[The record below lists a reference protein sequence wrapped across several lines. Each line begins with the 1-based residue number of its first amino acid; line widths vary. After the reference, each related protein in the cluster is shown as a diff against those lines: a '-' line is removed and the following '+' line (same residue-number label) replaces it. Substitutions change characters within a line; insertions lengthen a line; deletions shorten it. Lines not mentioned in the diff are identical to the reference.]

1 MLENALIYLAA
12 AIIAV
17 PIAKRLGLGSVL
29 GYLLAGI
36 LIGPFLLG
44 LVGDQTD
51 VMHFAEFGVVMML
64 FLVGLEL
71 HPSRL
76 WKLRHSIIGLGG
88 LQVTLSTLI
97 LFTACFYL
105 LDLRWQ
111 TAMAIGLM
119 LALSSTA
126 IVLQTLTEKGW
137 IKQEAGQNAFSVL
150 LFQDIAVIPILALLP
165 LLAFADLSVMATEQ
179 NHGNLIEHLPVY
191 GQVLI
196 SITVIAA
203 IIFAGKYVSAP
214 VFRYIANTR
223 LRELFTVFALFLVI
237 TIAVLMKKIGL
248 SPALGTFLAGVVLAE
263 SDFRHEL
270 EADIE
275 PFKGL
280 LLGLFFITVGA
291 SIDFKLFAE
300 QFSNIIGL
308 VLGLIVIKAFV
319 LYLLAT
325 LFKLSGKQKYLFA
338 LALAQGGEFAFV
350 LLSLTSSLQILDEI
364 QIKFTTLVVAM
375 SMLLAPL
382 LLIFYDKIIDKDTN
396 ADSNYDSSE
405 EIEATTQVIIAGYGR
420 FGQIIGR
427 LLTAQGYHLSILD
440 HSPSQ
445 IELLKRFGN
454 KIYYGDASRQD
465 LLEAAGAHE
474 ARLLVI
480 AIDDADKIL
489 ELAQLAQK
497 HFPNLKIAARARDR
511 RHAYELMHIG
521 VEVFRRESFDS
532 ALNLG
537 IDALKLLGNDEKVAS
552 RAGKIFSEHDHES
565 MKLLADL
572 WGDDDSYGVAVKQR
586 KEDLQQVLAKDRAE
600 LAKLN
605 TCHGENCQENN

>member
-1 MLENALIYLAA
+1 MLESALIYLAA
-12 AIIAV
+12 AIVAV

-36 LIGPFLLG
+36 LIGPFLFG
-44 LVGDQTD
+44 LVGDQTET
-51 VMHFAEFGVVMML
+51 MHFAEFGVVMML

-88 LQVTLSTLI
+88 LQVTLSTLL
-97 LFTACFYL
+97 LFAACLYI

-111 TAMAIGLM
+111 TSMAIGLM

-126 IVLQTLTEKGW
+126 IVLQTLAEKGW

-165 LLAFADLSVMATEQ
+165 LMAFADLSAMVSDQ
-179 NHGNLIEHLPVY
+179 SHGNWVEHFPVY

-203 IIFAGKYVSAP
+203 IILAGKYVSAP
-214 VFRYIANTR
+214 VFRYIADTR

-237 TIAVLMKKIGL
+237 TIAVLMQKIGL

-291 SIDFKLFAE
+291 SIDFQLFAE
-300 QFSNIIGL
+300 QFNNIILL
-308 VLGLIVIKAFV
+308 VIGLIAIKAIV

-325 LFKLSGKQKYLFA
+325 LFKLPGKQKYLFA

-350 LLSLTSSLQILDEI
+350 LLSLTTSLQILDDT
-364 QIKFTTLVVAM
+364 QTKFTTLVVAM
-375 SMLLAPL
+375 SMLLSPL
-382 LLIFYDKIIDKDTN
+382 LLIFYDKVIDKKATADN
-396 ADSNYDSSE
+396 AYESSE
-405 EIEATTQVIIAGYGR
+405 EIESTTQVIIAGYGR

-427 LLTAQGYHLSILD
+427 LLAAQGYHLSILD

-465 LLEAAGAHE
+465 LLEAAGANE

-480 AIDDADKIL
+480 AIDDADKII
-489 ELAQLAQK
+489 ELSKLAQK
-497 HFPNLKIAARARDR
+497 HFPNLKIVARARDR
-511 RHAYELMHIG
+511 RHAYELMNIG
-521 VEVFRRESFDS
+521 VTVFKRETFDS

-537 IDALKLLGNDEKVAS
+537 IEALKVLGNDDKTAE
-552 RAGKIFSEHDHES
+552 RAGKLFSDHDHES
-565 MKLLADL
+565 MNLLANL
-572 WGDDDSYGVAVKQR
+572 WGDDHSYGVAVKQR
-586 KEDLQQVLAKDRAE
+586 KEDLQLVLAKDKAE
-600 LAKLN
+600 LDKLN
-605 TCHGENCQENN
+605 TCHGENCEEHK